1 MDKKKIFIAMV
12 TIIISLAILVIVIN
26 LIFNNNSK
34 INQGKFRVSDAL
46 LTSSAILKE
55 ETKGEWTFD
64 ISQNNKLALLIQS
77 VENTKIKEIYL
88 EKIRVNGKEDINIY
102 IEQLNHKL
110 SYKYEEIKNKRVN
123 IYADEQENGYLV
135 ELDIINKDVVT
146 DFTIPED
153 IKVVRHDGTMLNIAG
168 VKASEVIF
176 RLRYN
181 LVIFEP
187 EGKINKC
194 EFDIRIPNE
203 KVITEGTTIERLNV
217 QDLVFKVKY

>member
-168 VKASEVIF
+168 IKASEVIF

-181 LVIFEP
+181 LVIIEP
-187 EGKINKC
+187 EGKVNKC